1 MDYFMSD
8 IHGFYDELLYNMH
21 ILKNRNFFKNEKDR
35 LIFMGDYI
43 DKGPDSYKVLDFIFK
58 LQKKYGNSK
67 IVVLKGDYEND
78 FLEFLKAENAAI
90 YFDEDIK
97 EAEVL
102 KTFVEESVINA
113 FEKVVSDK
121 DDIIYAGWYRNYILK
136 NHGELVKWL
145 EEIPLYYENE
155 HQICVHAG
163 INEDTENK
171 WKEETDNYLFLYKYP
186 PEIGFFYKDIISGHN
201 PAIYFKENVGGAD
214 VFFDGKSHYY
224 IDGDVVNSGQISLV
238 AFDETD
244 KKYYKIKKDGS
255 NICLNKY

>member
-102 KTFVEESVINA
+102 KTFV
-113 FEKVVSDK
+113 
-121 DDIIYAGWYRNYILK
+121 
-136 NHGELVKWL
+136 
-145 EEIPLYYENE
+145 
-155 HQICVHAG
+155 
-163 INEDTENK
+163 
-171 WKEETDNYLFLYKYP
+171 
-186 PEIGFFYKDIISGHN
+186 
-201 PAIYFKENVGGAD
+201 
-214 VFFDGKSHYY
+214 
-224 IDGDVVNSGQISLV
+224 
-238 AFDETD
+238 
-244 KKYYKIKKDGS
+244 
-255 NICLNKY
+255 